1 MVDTLRKCN
10 EIAFVNKLLVKLF
23 NLQKSIL
30 LSENKQAL
38 N

>member
-10 EIAFVNKLLVKLF
+10 EIAFVNKLQVKLL
-23 NLQKSIL
+23 NLQTSIL